1 MSRIF
6 VSEVALILT
15 HIRKRIKYI
24 FIKRDKEKS
33 ISTYEKKNI
42 GQPILKSGMENLNR
56 YHCIDI
62 ESTHHHF
69 GREPLKDEPGG
80 KMNTGRYGVQTS
92 CERTDSD
99 ATSGIGLEVTPNSTC
114 SASTSVSSDS
124 DKLSG
129 KYSSYQKKDL
139 MQQSVESGYET
150 SRLVRCSSIYDN
162 FNFDESDVFIKEE
175 TGEENEESEDSDEDM
190 SSDFQEKLHIED
202 ETEISTLENDILGM
216 NINNIYFL
224 TQN

>member
-1 MSRIF
+1 
-6 VSEVALILT
+6 
-15 HIRKRIKYI
+15 
-24 FIKRDKEKS
+24 
-33 ISTYEKKNI
+33 
-42 GQPILKSGMENLNR
+42 MENLNR

-62 ESTHHHF
+62 ESTHHNF

-80 KMNTGRYGVQTS
+80 KNTVRYGLGQGS
-92 CERTDSD
+92 CDRTDSD

-175 TGEENEESEDSDEDM
+175 TEENEDDDV

-216 NINNIYFL
+216 NINNVYFL
-224 TQN
+224 TQI

>member
-6 VSEVALILT
+6 LALILT

-24 FIKRDKEKS
+24 FIKRESKEKT

-62 ESTHHHF
+62 ESHQSF

-80 KMNTGRYGVQTS
+80 TGGRYGGQTA

-175 TGEENEESEDSDEDM
+175 NEGEDLEDSEEDM
-190 SSDFQEKLHIED
+190 SDFQEKLHIED

-216 NINNIYFL
+216 NINNVNL
-224 TQN
+224 